1 MMNCSEASISV
12 VVACTARTAALLPAT
27 LKAILAQSCPPQD
40 VIIVDD
46 GTLKSLPSLPS
57 RQARRLR
64 LLHQPCATR
73 PELRNAGLA
82 AARGR
87 LVAFCDSGDLWKPGY
102 LAIMGEIWREEPG
115 LLLAYGDAVPLRGD
129 EWGTERGFASAPAG
143 FWDGQRSLGPLL
155 SVFGR
160 PPVLRLL
167 DFQPFLPS
175 GLVADRGF
183 LDAVGGWDTAPGQR
197 PGCDFATALRLGCHA
212 PFGIVHQAMVGIRP
226 EAGGPAN
233 AQAVN
238 MGEAWVLD
246 DALAGDNAMLRQH
259 APLVRAA
266 IARRRQAA
274 LDIAFM
280 RRDYTAVQE
289 IAALLPEAERLSP
302 TRLKLG
308 FASLPAPLRRA
319 GSAALSSLG
328 SFRGP
333 MRWSD
338 N

>member
-1 MMNCSEASISV
+1 MMDCQESIISV
-12 VVACTARTAALLPAT
+12 VVACTARTAPLLPTT

-46 GTLKSLPSLPS
+46 GTLTGLPSLPS

-64 LLHQPCATR
+64 LLHRPLASL

-82 AARGR
+82 VALGR

-102 LAIMGEIWREEPG
+102 LAIMGEIWREEPA

-129 EWGTERGFASAPAG
+129 DWGSDRGFASAPAG
-143 FWDGQRSLGPLL
+143 FWEGQRSLGPLL
-155 SVFGR
+155 SVFDR

-167 DFQPFLPS
+167 DFQPFLSS

-183 LDAVGGWDTAPGQR
+183 LDAVGGWDAAPGQ
-197 PGCDFATALRLGCHA
+197 GGGSDFATALRLACHS
-212 PFGIVHQAMVGIRP
+212 PFGIVHQAMVGVRP
-226 EAGGPAN
+226 VAGGPTN

-238 MGEAWVLD
+238 MNEAWILE
-246 DALAGDNAMLRQH
+246 DALARGDATLCPQ

-274 LDIAFM
+274 LDVAFM
-280 RRDYTAVQE
+280 RGDYAAVQQ
-289 IAALLPEAERLSP
+289 IAALLPPTEILSP

-308 FASLPAPLRRA
+308 VASLPAPLRRA
-319 GSAALSSLG
+319 GSAALSGLV
-328 SFRGP
+328 SFRSP

-338 N
+338 S